1 MLAVQA
7 DGQSVEIIE
16 NPSAPAAIRALQQAF
31 FERAA
36 LECGCCTPGM
46 ILQAAELLT
55 ETQRPPGQSPSRRAK
70 THQALPFHNPG
81 SRQFASA
88 PRVIPKRDVSSSAV
102 AFAINVAEI
111 AHPPPAGPP
120 PQHKDFSAARPEP

>member
-7 DGQSVEIIE
+7 DGQSVEIID

-55 ETQRPPGQSPSRRAK
+55 ETQRSPGQPPSRRAK
-70 THQALPFHNPG
+70 RT
-81 SRQFASA
+81 
-88 PRVIPKRDVSSSAV
+88 KRCPSIIRAVVSSRRLRA
-102 AFAINVAEI
+102 
-111 AHPPPAGPP
+111 
-120 PQHKDFSAARPEP
+120 